1 MAPRMYDCRSLRC
14 WAAFAA
20 LCIMISGGRAAAKAT
35 FVTFNVG
42 IVAGINAADT
52 VTGWRGDGS
61 SFIRTVDGT
70 VTTFVVPGASAT
82 EALRIN
88 DQGAITGFYRDGAG
102 QAHGFVRI
110 SDGTITTFDVHN
122 ANGVGPISINNKGEV
137 TGSYTDGTGNHGFV
151 RTAGGRIKTFDVSG
165 AIDTASVCINDKGV
179 SVGYYLDSNHL
190 THGFLRAADGS
201 ITFFYVTGST
211 ETLGICINKKGTA
224 TGEYGTDGEHGFIR
238 DADGTITT
246 FDGQDCNIFSAG
258 INDKGM
264 VTGSWHDRQH
274 TGRFLGFVRKPD
286 GTVKEFRIPNGG
298 NSTTSVG
305 ITATGVIAGNN
316 HDGGF

>member
-1 MAPRMYDCRSLRC
+1 
-14 WAAFAA
+14 
-20 LCIMISGGRAAAKAT
+20 MISGGRAAAKAT

-42 IVAGINAADT
+42 IVAGINAAST
-52 VTGWRGDGS
+52 VTGWKPNDGD

-88 DQGAITGFYRDGAG
+88 DQGTITGFYRDSAG

-151 RTAGGRIKTFDVSG
+151 RTSGGRIKTFDVSG
-165 AIDTASVCINDKGV
+165 AIETASVCINDKGV
-179 SVGYYLDSNHL
+179 SVGYYLDSNHI
-190 THGFLRAADGS
+190 THGFLRAADGT
-201 ITFFYVTGST
+201 ITTFDVPGAS
-211 ETLGICINKKGTA
+211 ETLGICINAKGTVD
-224 TGEYGTDGEHGFIR
+224 GEYGTDGRHGFIR
-238 DADGTITT
+238 YADGTITT

-258 INDKGM
+258 INDKGV
-264 VTGSWHDRQH
+264 VTGSCQDRQH
-274 TGRFLGFVRKPD
+274 PGRFLGFVRKPD
-286 GTVKEFRIPNGG
+286 GTVNEFRVPDGG
-298 NSTTSVG
+298 NSTTPVG
-305 ITATGVIAGNN
+305 INNAGVIVGNYRR
-316 HDGGF
+316 GGFLRFP